1 MAQQKRRIP
10 PKKGRTARQK
20 SSKAARQK
28 SRKAARQTSRKPAR
42 QEGRKAARTASPKVG
57 AGRRQKGPTASLKKR
72 KAAEKRAFEVFDRQI
87 DPLWDRLANECRQ
100 FAAGFNQEMGA
111 DQLRVES
118 NPAGL
123 MVRLTTDGAEAF
135 FQLDRTARHVSV
147 AMSTGCTNFGSCI
160 TDQAPV
166 GLAILDGQLRLL
178 FGGRA
183 ISEEELA
190 VKILTDLL
198 EADLPTASR

>member
-1 MAQQKRRIP
+1 MAQRKRRIAP
-10 PKKGRTARQK
+10 GKEKK
-20 SSKAARQK
+20 
-28 SRKAARQTSRKPAR
+28 RKVGR
-42 QEGRKAARTASPKVG
+42 QEGRKAERQEGKKAARHEGRKV
-57 AGRRQKGPTASLKKR
+57 AARRRQRPTASTKDR
-72 KAAEKRAFEVFDRQI
+72 KAAEKRAFEVFDQQI
-87 DPLWDRLANECRQ
+87 DPLWDRLTNECRQ

-123 MVRLTTDGAEAF
+123 MVRMATDGAEAF
-135 FQLDRTARHVSV
+135 FQLDRDARHVSV
-147 AMSTGCTNFGSCI
+147 AMTTGCTNFGSCI

-166 GLAILDGQLRLL
+166 GLAILDGQLRFL
-178 FGGRA
+178 FGGSA

-198 EADLPTASR
+198 EADSPKPSR

>member
-1 MAQQKRRIP
+1 MAQQKRRVAP
-10 PKKGRTARQK
+10 GKSRTA
-20 SSKAARQK
+20 
-28 SRKAARQTSRKPAR
+28 PAKR
-42 QEGRKAARTASPKVG
+42 QEGRKAGRQEGKVGRQEVRKTARREGRKVAARRRQRPTASPK
-57 AGRRQKGPTASLKKR
+57 AR

-87 DPLWDRLANECRQ
+87 DPMWDRLTHECQQ
-100 FAAGFNQEMGA
+100 FAGGFNREMGA
-111 DQLRVES
+111 EQLRVES

-123 MVRLTTDGAEAF
+123 MVRLATDGAEVF

-166 GLAILDGQLRLL
+166 GLAILDGQLRFL
-178 FGGRA
+178 FAGSV

-198 EADLPTASR
+198 EADAPAPSR

>member
-1 MAQQKRRIP
+1 MAQPKRRIAP
-10 PKKGRTARQK
+10 NKRSALQKRKKAAGSQQGSGRSAAYEGRTAARTVR
-20 SSKAARQK
+20 AARQ
-28 SRKAARQTSRKPAR
+28 RQ
-42 QEGRKAARTASPKVG
+42 GMTASPKE
-57 AGRRQKGPTASLKKR
+57 R
-72 KAAEKRAFEVFDRQI
+72 KAAEKRAFEVFDQQI
-87 DPLWDRLANECRQ
+87 GPLWDRLTTECNQ
-100 FAAGFNQEMGA
+100 FAEGFNREMGA

-147 AMSTGCTNFGSCI
+147 AMTTGCTNFGSCI

-166 GLAILDGQLRLL
+166 GLAIMDGQLRFL
-178 FGGRA
+178 FGGSP

-190 VKILTDLL
+190 VRILTDLL
-198 EADLPTASR
+198 EADAPKPSR

>member
-1 MAQQKRRIP
+1 SVQKRRTSAP
-10 PKKGRTARQK
+10 KGRTAAPNVRARRQ
-20 SSKAARQK
+20 R
-28 SRKAARQTSRKPAR
+28 PA
-42 QEGRKAARTASPKVG
+42 ASPK
-57 AGRRQKGPTASLKKR
+57 QR
-72 KAAEKRAFEVFDRQI
+72 KAAEKRAFDVFDQQI
-87 DPLWDRLANECRQ
+87 DPLWARLENECRQ
-100 FAAGFNQEMGA
+100 FAEGFNREMGA

-118 NPAGL
+118 HPAGL

-135 FQLDRTARHVSV
+135 FQLDRDGRHVAV
-147 AMSTGCTNFGSCI
+147 ATSTGCTNFGSCI

-166 GLAILDGQLRLL
+166 GLAILDGPLRLL

-198 EADLPTASR
+198 EADSPAASR

>member
-1 MAQQKRRIP
+1 MAQQKRRIQP
-10 PKKGRTARQK
+10 RKGRTARQ
-20 SSKAARQK
+20 Q
-28 SRKAARQTSRKPAR
+28 SRKAVR
-42 QEGRKAARTASPKVG
+42 QEGRKAGRQEGRKAGKSKGQKAKGNVRRQGRTASPKE
-57 AGRRQKGPTASLKKR
+57 R
-72 KAAEKRAFEVFDRQI
+72 KAAEKRAFDVFDRQI

-118 NPAGL
+118 HPAGL

-166 GLAILDGQLRLL
+166 GLAILDGQLRFL
-178 FGGRA
+178 FGGSA

-190 VKILTDLL
+190 VRILTDLL
-198 EADLPTASR
+198 EADSPKASR

>member
-1 MAQQKRRIP
+1 MAQQKRRIA

-20 SSKAARQK
+20 STKAG
-28 SRKAARQTSRKPAR
+28 R
-42 QEGRKAARTASPKVG
+42 QEGRNARRTAAPKVRS
-57 AGRRQKGPTASLKKR
+57 GRRQKGPTASLKER
-72 KAAEKRAFEVFDRQI
+72 KAAEKRAFEIFDRQI
-87 DPLWDRLANECRQ
+87 GPMWDRLSDRCRQ
-100 FAAGFNQEMGA
+100 FAEGFNKEIGA

-166 GLAILDGQLRLL
+166 GLAILDGQLRFL
-178 FGGRA
+178 FGGSA

-190 VKILTDLL
+190 VRILTDLL
-198 EADLPTASR
+198 EADSPKASR